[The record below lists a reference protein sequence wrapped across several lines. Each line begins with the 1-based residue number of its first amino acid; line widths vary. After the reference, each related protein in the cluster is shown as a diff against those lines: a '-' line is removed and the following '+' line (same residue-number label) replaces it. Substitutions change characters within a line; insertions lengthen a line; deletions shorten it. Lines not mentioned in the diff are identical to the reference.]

1 MKLNFKNTLL
11 KTLFLGI
18 FFQLTIF
25 PVAFGQNKAEK
36 INALMNLHNQY
47 AQFNGS
53 VLVVEN
59 GEVIYKK
66 GLGLSNM
73 EWNIPNQPNTKHRLG
88 SITKQFTSMLIL
100 QLVEQGKISLDAKV
114 SDYLPDYPK
123 KTGNKITIHH
133 LLTHSSGIPEFLM
146 IPNFRKEKS
155 RNSYSPT
162 EFISFFADSPLQF
175 SPGKE
180 FSYSNSGYFLLG
192 VIIEKVTGKPYEQV
206 LQENIFTPLKM
217 DNTGYDHHSLVLKN
231 RASGYTKNGN
241 EYRNAAFIDMSI
253 PYAAGSLFSTTE
265 DLYLWD
271 QALYTNQLLS
281 EKTKALLFTPYVSAW
296 DGGYGYGWHISKK
309 TIGEKTDVKV
319 ISHTGGINGFSTF
332 ISRMPDQKNLI
343 VLLNNVGGT
352 ELTNI
357 GISLINILYNAP
369 YEMPKKSLA
378 ELLMETAMASGFES
392 SFNQFRELKNSDDY
406 AIKENE
412 INNLGYQ
419 VLRMG
424 KAKEAIEIFMLNV
437 ETFPKSW
444 NTYDS
449 LGEAYLINGNKE
461 LAIKF
466 YKKSVEI
473 NPNNTGGISALSK
486 LQKE

>member
-1 MKLNFKNTLL
+1 MKQYSQRSLRRKILLIIFIQVTTLS
-11 KTLFLGI
+11 I
-18 FFQLTIF
+18 
-25 PVAFGQNKAEK
+25 VFGQSKAEK
-36 INALMNLHNQY
+36 IDELMNLHNEY

-66 GLGLSNM
+66 GLGLANM

-100 QLVEQGKISLDAKV
+100 QLVEQGKLSLNGKV
-114 SDYLPDYPK
+114 SDYLPEYPK
-123 KTGNKITIHH
+123 KSGNKITIHH
-133 LLTHSSGIPEFLM
+133 LLTHSSGIPEYLM
-146 IPNFRKEKS
+146 IPNFIKEKS
-155 RNSYSPT
+155 RDQYTPT
-162 EFISFFADSPLQF
+162 EFMSFFKNSPLLF
-175 SPGKE
+175 TPGKE

-192 VIIEKVTGKPYEQV
+192 IIIEKVTGKSYEQV

-217 DNTGYDHHSLVLKN
+217 NNTGYDHHSSVLKN

-241 EYRNAAFIDMSI
+241 EYRNATFIDMSI
-253 PYAAGSLFSTTE
+253 PYAAGSIFSTTE

-281 EKTKALLFTPYVSAW
+281 KKTKALLFTPYMPAW

-309 TIGEKTDVKV
+309 SIGEKTDIKV
-319 ISHTGGINGFSTF
+319 ISHTGGINGFSTL

-352 ELTNI
+352 DLTNI

-369 YEMPKKSLA
+369 YQMPKKSLA
-378 ELLMETAMASGFES
+378 ELLMETAMVSGFES
-392 SFNQFRELKNSDDY
+392 AFNQFRELKNSNDY
-406 AIKENE
+406 AVKENE

-419 VLRMG
+419 VLGMG

-449 LGEAYLINGNKE
+449 LGEAYLIDGNKD
-461 LAIKF
+461 LAIKY
-466 YKKSVEI
+466 YKKSIEI
-473 NPNNTGGISALSK
+473 NPDNTGGISALSK
-486 LQKE
+486 LQSE